1 MQKAKVLYNET
12 MNKPYRVTVDTKTF
26 IRFWLVILG
35 FAAVGFLL
43 FKAAT
48 GLLILAAAL
57 FFALAI
63 SPLVR
68 KIAKLFPGN
77 GLKLPIAISY
87 VIVVGCLAAF
97 LAIVVPT
104 VVNETVNFARNL
116 PETIRS
122 VSGSFSWLNDFGNS
136 IGVENLQ
143 GQIVNNAQ
151 NLSATIISDFGNNFA
166 TSIGAIGSFAAA
178 LILVL
183 VLALFMLTEGPAIMD
198 GFWKTFK
205 GAPQSI
211 RAKNVVNRMAEVVSK
226 YVSNALTVALVNA
239 CCTAVVVFAIALIFR
254 LDPGL
259 ALPFGLITGVFSLI
273 PMFGSFIGG
282 ALVALLLAFNVW
294 GAGLAFIIYTIVYL
308 QIESNVI
315 SPKVQG
321 KGLQLPAL
329 AILAAVTVGV
339 YMFGIIGAIIS
350 IPIAG
355 CIKVIAEE
363 YGKSLSG
370 DDKKTED
377 KPAEDKKLI
386 AEKA

>member
-1 MQKAKVLYNET
+1 MSRSYK
-12 MNKPYRVTVDTKTF
+12 VTVDTKTF

-43 FKAAT
+43 FRAAT
-48 GLLILAAAL
+48 GLLIIGAAL

-63 SPLVR
+63 NPLVR
-68 KIAKLFPGN
+68 KLANLIPGD
-77 GLKLPIAISY
+77 GIKLPIAIAY
-87 VIVVGCLAAF
+87 ILVVGFLSAF
-97 LAIVVPT
+97 FAIVVPT
-104 VVNETVNFARNL
+104 IINETIIFAKNL
-116 PETIRS
+116 PETVKT
-122 VSGSFSWLNDFGNS
+122 VSENFGWINDFGQS
-136 IGVENLQ
+136 IGVDNLQ
-143 GQIVNNAQ
+143 GEIVTNIQKVSSTIVNDLGA
-151 NLSATIISDFGNNFA
+151 NFA
-166 TSIGAIGSFAAA
+166 TSIGAIGGFIAA

-198 GFWKTFK
+198 QFWANFK
-205 GAPQSI
+205 GNREALRTQSVI
-211 RAKNVVNRMAEVVSK
+211 NRMSNVVSK
-226 YVSNALTVALVNA
+226 YVSNALTVALINA
-239 CCTAVVVFAIALIFR
+239 CCTATVTLIICVIFK
-254 LDPGL
+254 LDAGL

-282 ALVALLLAFNVW
+282 CLVAILLAFNVW
-294 GAGLAFIIYTIVYL
+294 GAGLAFLIYTIIYL

-329 AILAAVTVGV
+329 AVLASVTIGI

-355 CIKVIAEE
+355 CVKVLIEE
-363 YGKSLSG
+363 YGKWTTA
-370 DDKKTED
+370 DDEKKPEVH
-377 KPAEDKKLI
+377 KAETKKSDSKKLI

>member
-1 MQKAKVLYNET
+1 

-48 GLLILAAAL
+48 GLLIIGAAL

-68 KIAKLFPGN
+68 KLAKLVPGK
-77 GLKLPIAISY
+77 GLKLPIAIAY
-87 VIVVGCLAAF
+87 IIVVGCLAAF
-97 LAIVVPT
+97 LVIVIPT
-104 VVNETVNFARNL
+104 IVNETVNFARNL
-116 PETIRS
+116 PETVKG
-122 VSGSFSWLNDFGNS
+122 VSNSFSWLNDFGKN
-136 IGVENLQ
+136 IGVDNLQ
-143 GQIVNNAQ
+143 GEIVNNVQ
-151 NLSATIISDFGNNFA
+151 NLSTTIVRDFGNNFA
-166 TSIGAIGSFAAA
+166 TSIGAIGSFLAA

-183 VLALFMLTEGPAIMD
+183 ILALFMLTEGPAIMAQ
-198 GFWKTFK
+198 FWSTFK

-211 RAKNVVNRMAEVVSK
+211 RAQHVVNRMANVVSK
-226 YVSNALTVALVNA
+226 YVSNALTVGLINA
-239 CCTAVVVFAIALIFR
+239 CCTAVIVFILALIFR

-294 GAGLAFIIYTIVYL
+294 GAGLAFFIYTIVYL
-308 QIESNVI
+308 QIESNLI
-315 SPKVQG
+315 SPKIQG

-329 AILAAVTVGV
+329 AILAAVTIGV
-339 YMFGIIGAIIS
+339 YMFGIVGAIIS

-355 CIKVIAEE
+355 CIKILIEE
-363 YGKSLSG
+363 YGKSLSSN
-370 DDKKTED
+370 DDKKSEE
-377 KPAEDKKLI
+377 KPSEKKLI
-386 AEKA
+386 A